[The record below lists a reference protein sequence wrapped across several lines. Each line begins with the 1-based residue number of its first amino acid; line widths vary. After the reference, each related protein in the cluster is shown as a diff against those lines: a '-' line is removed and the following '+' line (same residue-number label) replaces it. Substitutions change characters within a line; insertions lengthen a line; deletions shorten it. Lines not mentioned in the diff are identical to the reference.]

1 MAEID
6 SIRQMPYSLE
16 AEQAILGIILVDPQ
30 KIAKISEKVKAEDF
44 YLERHAVIFNAMTSM
59 FRSNVEIDIVTLIEQ
74 ITKMGSYSEGD
85 AAKYI
90 KQLVDMSS
98 AATNIDEYVRIIKD
112 KTVLRQLIDAARNIS
127 DNAYSEIGEVRDIVE
142 SAEKAIYD
150 ISADKYSDCF
160 MHIREAIV
168 QALDNYHELEKN
180 PEGATGHKTGFSSLD
195 RYLLGIGPGDL
206 VILGARPGVGKT
218 SFALNIASNIA
229 RSSRK
234 EVAIFSLEMT
244 ADQLV
249 NRMLSTEAA
258 VHSSALRTGRILPEE
273 WSRIATAAS
282 SLSSLDILIDDTSD
296 ITTTAMKAK
305 LRRCKNLGLVVIDY
319 LQLIRGES
327 HTDNKVLEVAAITR
341 DLKLMGKDL
350 GVPIILLS
358 QLARR
363 SEQRNEKR
371 PMLSDLRDSGAIEQD
386 ADMVIFLNKETA
398 SDKNAPPTQGDFEAV
413 ECIVAKNRHGAQGIA
428 KLAWYGSTFRFV
440 SVDEDT
446 NEPD

>member
-1 MAEID
+1 MAELD

-30 KIAKISEKVKAEDF
+30 KINKVSAQIKSDDF
-44 YLERHAVIFNAMTSM
+44 YLERHAAIYNAMNGM
-59 FRSNVEIDIVTLIEQ
+59 FRNNIDIDIVTLIDQ
-74 ITKMGSYSEGD
+74 LTKTGGYTEGD

-90 KQLVDMSS
+90 KQLVDMSFT
-98 AATNIDEYVRIIKD
+98 ATNIDEYIKIVKD
-112 KTVLRQLIDAARNIS
+112 KTVLRNLISVARNIS
-127 DNAYSEIGEVRDIVE
+127 ENAYSELGEVRDIVD

-150 ISADKYSDCF
+150 ISADKYSDRF
-160 MHIREAIV
+160 MHIKDAIV
-168 QALDNYHELEKN
+168 QALNTYHELEKN

-195 RYLLGIGPGDL
+195 RFLLGIGPGDL
-206 VILGARPGVGKT
+206 VILGARPGIGKT
-218 SFALNIASNIA
+218 SFALNIASNVA
-229 RSSRK
+229 RSSKK

-244 ADQLV
+244 SEQLV
-249 NRMLSTEAA
+249 NRMISTEAS
-258 VHSSALRTGRILPEE
+258 VNSSSLRTGRILPEE

-282 SLSSLDILIDDTSD
+282 SLSTVDILIDDTSD
-296 ITTTAMKAK
+296 ITTTTMKAK
-305 LRRCKNLGLVVIDY
+305 LRRCKNLGLVIIDY
-319 LQLIRGES
+319 LQLVRGEK
-327 HTDNKVLEVAAITR
+327 HTDNKVLEVADITR
-341 DLKLMGKDL
+341 DLKLMAKDM

-386 ADMVIFLNKETA
+386 ADIVIFLNKETPQK
-398 SDKNAPPTQGDFEAV
+398 DAPPVTGGFEAV

-428 KLAWYGSTFRFV
+428 KLAWYGSVFRFV
-440 SVDEDT
+440 SVDEDA